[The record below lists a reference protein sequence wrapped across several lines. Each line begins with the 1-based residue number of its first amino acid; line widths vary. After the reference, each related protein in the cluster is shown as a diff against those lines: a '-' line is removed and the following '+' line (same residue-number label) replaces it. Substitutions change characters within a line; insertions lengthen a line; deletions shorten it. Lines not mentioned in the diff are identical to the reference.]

1 MDDLD
6 VALTAA
12 RAGADIIADSF
23 GNIQTA
29 EFKGVVDPV
38 TEIDHQS
45 ERAVLGLL
53 GAQRPRDAVLAEEGG
68 GSRDLRGRHWIVDP
82 LDGTVNFLH
91 GIPQV
96 AVAVALYEDGQPRIG
111 VVIDPIRHE
120 EFVAQAG
127 SGATLNGHSISV
139 SDRPLGEG
147 VIATGFPYDR
157 RDRGAAYAA
166 IVGTV
171 LERVRGI
178 RRFGSAALDLA
189 WVASG
194 RLDGYW
200 EFGLGPWDIAAAM
213 VLVQEAGGIVTNHL
227 GTPSTVFDSL
237 YVAGAP
243 ALQEELRGVVG
254 SALPKGW
261 PENR

>member
-1 MDDLD
+1 MDDLA
-6 VALTAA
+6 VALEAA
-12 RAGADIIADSF
+12 RTGAAIVGAAF
-23 GNIQTA
+23 GKVQTA
-29 EFKGVVDPV
+29 QFKGVVDPV
-38 TEIDHQS
+38 TAIDHES
-45 ERAVLGLL
+45 ERAVLEVL
-53 GAQRPRDAVLAEEGG
+53 GALRPDDSVLAEEGG
-68 GSRDLRGRHWIVDP
+68 GSRDLNGRHWIVDP

-96 AVAVALYEDGQPRIG
+96 AVAVGLYENGQPRVG
-111 VVIDPIRHE
+111 VVIDPIRGE
-120 EFVAQAG
+120 EFAAERG
-127 SGATLNGHSISV
+127 SGATLNDAAISV
-139 SDRPLGEG
+139 SDRGLGEG

-171 LERVRGI
+171 LEHVRGI
-178 RRFGSAALDLA
+178 RRLGSAALDLA
-189 WVASG
+189 WVACG

-200 EFGLGPWDIAAAM
+200 EFGLGPWDIGAAM
-213 VLVQEAGGIVTNHL
+213 VLVQEAGGIVTDHL

-243 ALQEELRGVVG
+243 ALQHDLRAVVG
-254 SALPKGW
+254 SVLPEGW

>member
-1 MDDLD
+1 MDDLA
-6 VALTAA
+6 VALEAA
-12 RAGADIIADSF
+12 RTGAAIVGAAF
-23 GNIQTA
+23 GKIQTV

-38 TEIDHQS
+38 TATDHES
-45 ERAVLGLL
+45 ERAILEVLGTF
-53 GAQRPRDAVLAEEGG
+53 RPDDAVLAEEGG
-68 GSRDLRGRHWIVDP
+68 GSRDLTGRHWIVDP

-96 AVAVALYEDGQPRIG
+96 SVAVGLYEDGQSRVG
-111 VVIDPIRHE
+111 VVIDPIRGE
-120 EFVAQAG
+120 EFAAARDAG
-127 SGATLNGHSISV
+127 ASLNGAPISV
-139 SDRPLGEG
+139 SDRALGEG

-157 RDRGAAYAA
+157 RERGAAYAA

-171 LERVRGI
+171 LEHVRGI

-200 EFGLGPWDIAAAM
+200 EFGLGPWDIGAAM
-213 VLVQEAGGIVTNHL
+213 VLVQEAGGIVTDHV
-227 GTPSTVFDSL
+227 GTPSTVYDAL

-243 ALQEELRGVVG
+243 SLQRELRAVVG
-254 SALPKGW
+254 SALPEGW